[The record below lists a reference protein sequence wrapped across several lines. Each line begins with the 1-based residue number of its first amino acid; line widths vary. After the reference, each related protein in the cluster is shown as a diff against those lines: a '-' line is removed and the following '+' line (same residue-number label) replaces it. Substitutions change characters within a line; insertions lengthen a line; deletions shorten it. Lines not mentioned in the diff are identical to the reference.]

1 MSDGGDARNE
11 QLRLSPWRLL
21 PGPLIFLFT
30 LLWPAPEGFAGTAWP
45 VLGLTLWMALWWA
58 LEAVPLAATALLP
71 LIVVPL
77 VGVPQTRQVLG
88 EYANPSVMLLI
99 GGMLVAVA
107 MERWR
112 LHERMAFAI
121 MRRVG
126 AEPRRLV
133 LGMMVSTAF
142 VSMWVSNTST
152 ALMMLPVAMAIALLA
167 TPADGAGVG
176 VPGSPIG
183 AATGSDA
190 RNFAAAMVLA
200 VAYGATIGG
209 MGTLIGTPTNALVQG
224 FMARNFGVDISF
236 VDWLAFG
243 LPTVALLLPCAWLWL
258 VRVGTPF
265 DPRAV
270 PVAVEAVEEGW
281 QRLGP
286 MSAEERRIAAVA
298 LTAAA
303 FWVLRPWLSQWPPF
317 ARLDDTVIAVAAG
330 VAPFIIR
337 ANDGGA
343 LLRAADIQRLPWAVM
358 LLFGGGLALAAAI
371 QESSLADTLG
381 VALAGLGSWPLPV
394 LIVTMVLALIAWT
407 ELNSNVSTAA
417 TFMPI
422 MAAVAAGSDHSVL
435 TLVAPAAMAASA
447 GFMLPVGT
455 PANALVFGTG
465 RVTLRQMLRAGAGVN
480 LAAAII
486 ISVVG
491 YLASGWLS
499 KG

>member
-1 MSDGGDARNE
+1 MSDGAACEASGGGRA
-11 QLRLSPWRLL
+11 RLSAWRIL
-21 PGPLIFLFT
+21 PGPLAFLAT
-30 LLWPAPEGFAGTAWP
+30 VLLPAPEGFAGTAWP
-45 VLGLTLWMALWWA
+45 VLGLTMWMALWWA
-58 LEAVPLAATALLP
+58 TEAVPLAATALLP
-71 LIVVPL
+71 LVVIPL
-77 VGVPQTRQVLG
+77 IGVPGPRQVLA

-99 GGMLVAVA
+99 GGMLVALG

-121 MRRVG
+121 MRQVG

-133 LGMMVSTAF
+133 LGMMVATAV
-142 VSMWVSNTST
+142 VSMWVSNTSS
-152 ALMMLPVAMAIALLA
+152 ALMMLPVAVAIGLLA
-167 TPADGAGVG
+167 VPEGGA
-176 VPGSPIG
+176 PGRD
-183 AATGSDA
+183 AA
-190 RNFAAAMVLA
+190 NFAAAMVLA

-243 LPTVALLLPCAWLWL
+243 LPTVALLLPCAWLWVTRAGL
-258 VRVGTPF
+258 PF
-265 DPRAV
+265 DPSAV
-270 PVAVEAVEEGW
+270 PMAGDAVEAGLR
-281 QRLGP
+281 RLGP
-286 MSAEERRIAAVA
+286 VSPEERRIAAIA
-298 LTAAA
+298 LAAGA
-303 FWVLRPWLSQWPPF
+303 LWVLRPWLSQWPPL

-330 VAPFIIR
+330 VAPFLVR
-337 ANDGGA
+337 ARDGGG
-343 LLRAADIQRLPWAVM
+343 LLEASDIQRLPWAVM

-371 QESSLADTLG
+371 QESTLSDTLG
-381 VALAGLGSWPLPV
+381 AALAVLGDWPLPL
-394 LIVTMVLALIAWT
+394 LIVAMVVALIVWT

-417 TFMPI
+417 TFMPV

-435 TLVAPAAMAASA
+435 ALVAPAAMAASA

-465 RVTLRQMLRAGAGVN
+465 RLTLRQMLRSGIGVN
-480 LAAAII
+480 LAAAVI

-491 YLASGWLS
+491 YLAAGWLS